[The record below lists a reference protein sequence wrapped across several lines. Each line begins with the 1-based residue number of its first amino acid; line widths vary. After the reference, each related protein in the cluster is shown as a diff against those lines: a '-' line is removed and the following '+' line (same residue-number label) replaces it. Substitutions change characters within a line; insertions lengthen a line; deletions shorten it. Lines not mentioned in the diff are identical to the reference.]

1 MSNLSTDEL
10 RDLLLF
16 VSKSKLV
23 ATYYEKMASENISM
37 DLLFSADK
45 QQLEMIALK
54 LDMKMGDYFSLEK
67 IIQTHRLDISETKAL
82 DELAIQSQKQYQP
95 SEFSPIRQNTEEIR
109 PYLAHEEAQPVEFKD
124 NTVEKFQSNNF
135 YINYL
140 LYLLQVK
147 FSITLNVLK
156 QLSEKMESQLE
167 SCTKRNS
174 IKLRISTTY
183 IVSIKELQA
192 SKKER
197 IFIFQIQK
205 LETKQKRNQAH
216 FRFGK
221 DVRLTFTPR
230 LRMIN
235 FRYLVSVILIIIT
248 LLMKVSLKLCL
259 RRFICHLRKKKKH
272 PNCMNLM
279 KIAARLLV

>member
-54 LDMKMGDYFSLEK
+54 LDMKIGDYFSLEK
-67 IIQTHRLDISETKAL
+67 IIQTHRLDISQTKAL
-82 DELAIQSQKQYQP
+82 DELAIQSQKQHQP
-95 SEFSPIRQNTEEIR
+95 SEISPIRQNTEEIH

-135 YINYL
+135 YVNYL

-156 QLSEKMESQLE
+156 QLSEKMES
-167 SCTKRNS
+167 
-174 IKLRISTTY
+174 
-183 IVSIKELQA
+183 
-192 SKKER
+192 
-197 IFIFQIQK
+197 
-205 LETKQKRNQAH
+205 
-216 FRFGK
+216 
-221 DVRLTFTPR
+221 
-230 LRMIN
+230 
-235 FRYLVSVILIIIT
+235 
-248 LLMKVSLKLCL
+248 
-259 RRFICHLRKKKKH
+259 
-272 PNCMNLM
+272 
-279 KIAARLLV
+279 